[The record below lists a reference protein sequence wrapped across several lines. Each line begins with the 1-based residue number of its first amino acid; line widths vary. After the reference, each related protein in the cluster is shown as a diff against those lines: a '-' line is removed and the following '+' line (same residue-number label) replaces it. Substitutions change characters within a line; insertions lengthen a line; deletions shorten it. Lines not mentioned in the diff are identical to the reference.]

1 MRIEPFVLGLGLL
14 LSSAGAPAALYKWI
28 DEKGRTQYSDKPPA
42 QTSKGGVE
50 MSNRGIVKKKLEAE
64 LTPEEKKAKADEAA
78 RRRAEQQE
86 AVAQRRS
93 DNALLLSFS
102 SVEEIDMK
110 RDRELQAI
118 DAIIA
123 NLRSQE
129 RSVIERWNDDRKR
142 ADIQAKRGK
151 PLPDGI
157 KEDLARSEGEAKVI
171 REEIQRRN
179 QEAQDTRVKY
189 QALRKRYADLR
200 QSAAAHEPATAGALP
215 ASAPSK
221 K

>member
-1 MRIEPFVLGLGLL
+1 MRIEPFVLGLGLVL
-14 LSSAGAPAALYKWI
+14 GSATATAALYKWV
-28 DEKGRTQYSDKPPA
+28 DEKGRTQYSDKPPS

-50 MSNRGIVKKKLEAE
+50 MSTRGVVKKKLEAE
-64 LTPEEKKAKADEAA
+64 LTPEEKKAKAAEEA
-78 RRRAEQQE
+78 RRKAEQQE
-86 AVAQRRS
+86 AAAQRRA

-118 DAIIA
+118 EAAIA

-129 RSVIERWNDDRKR
+129 RSVVERWNEDRKR
-142 ADIQAKRGK
+142 AEIHAKRGK
-151 PLPDGI
+151 PPPDGV
-157 KEDLARSEGEAKVI
+157 KEDLARSESETKVL
-171 REEIQRRN
+171 RDEIQRRN

-189 QALRKRYADLR
+189 QALKKRYTDLR
-200 QSAAAHEPATAGALP
+200 QSTFSPEPASTGALP
-215 ASAPSK
+215 ASTPSK